1 MDVLQARFPTKEKH
15 KVTNL
20 YADLMV
26 EKMHMML
33 SGNQHATASSK
44 LVNDKF
50 GIKVED
56 PAMDVLGD
64 LVEGRKAK
72 RKVGEDPHSQPN
84 PQKERQR
91 RRFWTMDEHK

>member
-1 MDVLQARFPTKEKH
+1 ML
-15 KVTNL
+15 
-20 YADLMV
+20 
-26 EKMHMML
+26 L
-33 SGNQHATASSK
+33 SGNQQATAGSK

-50 GIKVED
+50 GMLVDD
-56 PAMDVLGD
+56 PTMDVLGGD

-72 RKVGEDPHSQPN
+72 RKAGEDPHSQPN